1 MFDGREQ
8 LEEALRTLGALL
20 EHRGVAAELITVG
33 GASLLLQDL
42 VERPTVDLDVVA
54 SIDAAGLE
62 PLQRLPPPIQQA
74 VTEVAT
80 ELSLPFDWLN
90 VGPRELVRLGLP
102 DGFETRLH
110 ARRYGTLRL
119 LLADRYDQIH
129 LKLYAAVDQG
139 PDSKHA
145 QDLLLLNPDPEE
157 LTAAARWCQTH
168 DPSDAFADQLR
179 QAMAFLRT
187 RLGHA

>member
-1 MFDGREQ
+1 MCGGREQ
-8 LEEALRTLGALL
+8 LEEALQTLGALL

-42 VERPTVDLDVVA
+42 VD
-54 SIDAAGLE
+54 
-62 PLQRLPPPIQQA
+62 
-74 VTEVAT
+74 
-80 ELSLPFDWLN
+80 F
-90 VGPRELVRLGLP
+90 
-102 DGFETRLH
+102 
-110 ARRYGTLRL
+110 
-119 LLADRYDQIH
+119 
-129 LKLYAAVDQG
+129 KLYAAVDHG

-145 QDLLLLNPDPEE
+145 QHLLLLNPDPEE

-179 QAMAFLRT
+179 QALAFLRT

>member
-8 LEEALRTLGALL
+8 LEEALR
-20 EHRGVAAELITVG
+20 
-33 GASLLLQDL
+33 L

-54 SIDAAGLE
+54 SVDAAGLE
-62 PLQRLPPPIQQA
+62 PLERLPPTIQQA

-80 ELSLPFDWLN
+80 ELGLPFEWLN
-90 VGPRELVRLGLP
+90 VGPRELLRLGLP
-102 DGFETRLH
+102 EGFEARLH
-110 ARRYGTLRL
+110 TRRYGTLRL

-179 QAMAFLRT
+179 QALAFLRT